1 VTEHE
6 WLTCD
11 DPNPM
16 LKHLEGPPTTATFE
30 AWGQSFATT
39 VYESHLISER
49 KARLFGIACCG
60 CFADLYDE
68 VHCQRVIDYGVRAT
82 VFADYGFVVPTAD
95 CCMKAIELAEQIT
108 EAGGSGEHLTPLMD
122 AALALHRVGGIY
134 AASHDQTDDYEHVL
148 IATSQIAFAIEHVCS
163 GLTTRTGVLGNRLG
177 GAYESLAGIVWNTA
191 QAAAFRKGLS
201 FVMRISGG
209 DPENRTLNAMLL
221 RDIVGNPFRP
231 FSADPAWLTSTV
243 VTLATGIYEQ
253 RAFDRMPILADAL
266 QDAGCEDADI
276 LDHCRGAGPHVRG
289 CWVVDLLL
297 GKS

>member
-1 VTEHE
+1 MTEDE

-11 DPNPM
+11 DPTPM
-16 LKHLEGPPTTATFE
+16 LSALEGPPTTATFE

-49 KARLFGIACCG
+49 KARLFGIACCR

-68 VHCQRVIDYGVRAT
+68 ARCQRVIDYGVQAT
-82 VFADYGFVVPTAD
+82 VFEDYGLVVPTSD
-95 CCMKAIELAEQIT
+95 CCLMAIEGAERIT
-108 EAGGSGEHLTPLMD
+108 EEGGSSEQLAPLIEG
-122 AALALHRVGGIY
+122 AAALHRAGGIY
-134 AASHDQTDDYEHVL
+134 AASHDQTDDYEHLLV
-148 IATSQIAFAIEHVCS
+148 ATSQIAFALQQLCS
-163 GLTTRTGVLGNRLG
+163 DLTTRTGVLGNQIG
-177 GAYESLAGIVWNTA
+177 GAYGSLAGIVWNTA
-191 QAAAFRKGLS
+191 QAAAFQKGLS
-201 FVMRISGG
+201 FVMRMSGG

-231 FSADPAWLTSTV
+231 FSVDPAWLTSTV

-276 LDHCRGAGPHVRG
+276 LNHCRGGGPHVRG